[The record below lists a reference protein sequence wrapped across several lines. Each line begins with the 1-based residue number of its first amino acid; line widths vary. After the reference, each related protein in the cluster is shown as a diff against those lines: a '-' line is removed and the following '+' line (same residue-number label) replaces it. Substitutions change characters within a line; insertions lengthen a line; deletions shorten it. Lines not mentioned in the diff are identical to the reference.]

1 MTGDELLNAMEHID
15 AELIEAADLMPRKP
29 NPLPYLVASLAAM
42 AVLLIGIA
50 FSLYEKSSGLWQMGS
65 LPNLG
70 ATSGTDHILPKP
82 QPFSFQIFET
92 GLSDCY
98 SEVPHRVEFELST
111 IERTENNVEPQVN
124 ISFAGTK
131 YVVPYKHT
139 EQGYLYNSTYDIYEM
154 VEKNKEHIQV
164 SVNRNT
170 NRIDKLICSDF
181 LYLQHLDENA
191 QKLDKAECLAIVQ
204 DFLKQYISD
213 VDAYQLYGDYNSVY
227 PEFGLVYRFYFSR
240 FIEGISSSDQAW
252 FFITEYGDI
261 IHYDIRGLGDMQ
273 VAELPTDEEMAQIQ
287 AGMDAKISKI
297 YQPVEDRYD
306 ITYRIREVTFIRL
319 ADGRYAFQYSYGV
332 KLTPHG
338 DGLGHSEVAELIVI
352 LDT

>member
-1 MTGDELLNAMEHID
+1 MKKLIILLFI
-15 AELIEAADLMPRKP
+15 L
-29 NPLPYLVASLAAM
+29 SLTIW
-42 AVLLIGIA
+42 L
-50 FSLYEKSSGLWQMGS
+50 SGCYN
-65 LPNLG
+65 LPNNITIG
-70 ATSGTDHILPKP
+70 SHSATSTTPPEPKS
-82 QPFSFQIFET
+82 FSFQIFET
-92 GLSDCY
+92 GSSDCY
-98 SEVPHRVEFELST
+98 TDVPHRVEFELNT
-111 IERTENNVEPQVN
+111 IERIESNVEPQVN

-287 AGMDAKISKI
+287 AGMDAKILEI
-297 YQPVEDRYD
+297 YQPLEDRYD
-306 ITYRIREVTFIRL
+306 ITYQTKDVTFIRL

-338 DGLGHSEVAELIVI
+338 DGLGHSEVAELIAI